1 MENRRPKKK
10 SKKWYAAFNDIY
22 RNQLAYFECK
32 KLRHLKV
39 KFLPLEWWRW
49 FNSWNERDD
58 EGNMLSNSWDWGK
71 WIIWWIKF

>member
-39 KFLPLEWWRW
+39 KFLPL
-49 FNSWNERDD
+49 
-58 EGNMLSNSWDWGK
+58 GVMK
-71 WIIWWIKF
+71 MV